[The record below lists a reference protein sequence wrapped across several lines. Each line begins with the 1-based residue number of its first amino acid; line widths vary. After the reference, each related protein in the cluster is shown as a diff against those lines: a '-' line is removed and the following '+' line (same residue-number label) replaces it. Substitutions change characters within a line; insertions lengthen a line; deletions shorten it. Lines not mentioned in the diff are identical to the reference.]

1 MAGLFE
7 GSAPNPVTL
16 TASTKQEAPAYLTNY
31 LQNLASAG
39 MGALGTVTPGVGS
52 AAPTVTPFTSKELIA
67 DLPDFYKNLMTP
79 TDASKLPT
87 LADLTRYKDATAEAL
102 TAGKSAMDVGAAD
115 ISKFYDP
122 YQQQVIDEMQ
132 RQSDINVQRN
142 VIPAL
147 RALGMSGAGGAA
159 GTKRGYD
166 ISGQALADIASTL
179 QSQQTGARSAGFKQ
193 ALEAALREQG
203 QQASAASALG
213 QLGSIEQQAATQ
225 GIKSLSEAGAS
236 KLAYDQSKI
245 EAPLTRAMN
254 VAQIM
259 RQYQYPTTTSESK
272 QVLPT
277 IMGSS
282 PLSQIAGLGSLIGA
296 AFPTDP
302 KTGKIGGLGGFLGG
316 LFKSGA
322 TGQAISDE
330 QWAANPDW
338 AGYGG

>member
-142 VIPAL
+142 VLPGL
-147 RALGMSGAGGAA
+147 KSLGIGSGQFGGSRV
-159 GTKRGYD
+159 GN

-193 ALEAALREQG
+193 AVEAALREQG

-259 RQYQYPTTTSESK
+259 RQYQYPSTTSETK
-272 QVLPT
+272 QALPT

-296 AFPTDP
+296 IDKSAVGGIL
-302 KTGKIGGLGGFLGG
+302 GKIFSD
-316 LFKSGA
+316 SGIPPPSG
-322 TGQAISDE
+322 TNWEKFFTD
-330 QWAANPDW
+330 NP
-338 AGYGG
+338 AYGADTP

>member
-1 MAGLFE
+1 
-7 GSAPNPVTL
+7 
-16 TASTKQEAPAYLTNY
+16 
-31 LQNLASAG
+31 
-39 MGALGTVTPGVGS
+39 
-52 AAPTVTPFTSKELIA
+52 
-67 DLPDFYKNLMTP
+67 MTP
-79 TDASKLPT
+79 TDTTKLPT

-122 YQQQVIDEMQ
+122 YQQQVINEMQ

-166 ISGQALADIASTL
+166 ISGQALADIASSL
-179 QSQQTGARSAGFKQ
+179 QSQQTGARAAGFKQ
-193 ALEAALREQG
+193 ALDAALREQG
-203 QQASAASALG
+203 QQASTASALG

-225 GIKSLSEAGAS
+225 GIKGLSDVGAA
-236 KLAYDQSKI
+236 KLAYEQSKI
-245 EAPLTRAMN
+245 ESPLTRAMN

-259 RQYQYPTTTSESK
+259 RQYQYPATTSETK

-302 KTGKIGGLGGFLGG
+302 KTGKTTGLGGFIRDM
-316 LFKSGA
+316 FKSSGM
-322 TGQAISDE
+322 TEEQANAIDLSGLGE
-330 QWAANPDW
+330 V
-338 AGYGG
+338 

>member
-1 MAGLFE
+1 MSLFE
-7 GSAPNPVTL
+7 GSAPDPVTL

-39 MGALGTVTPGVGS
+39 MGALGTVTPGAEG

-142 VIPAL
+142 VLPGL
-147 RALGMSGAGGAA
+147 KSLGIGSGQFGGSRV
-159 GTKRGYD
+159 GN

-193 ALEAALREQG
+193 AVEAALREQG

-225 GIKSLSEAGAS
+225 GIKGLSDVGAS

-259 RQYQYPTTTSESK
+259 RQYQYPSTTSETK
-272 QVLPT
+272 QALPT
-277 IMGSS
+277 TMGLS
-282 PLSQIAGLGSLIGA
+282 PLSQIAGLGTLIGS
-296 AFPTDP
+296 AFPVDP
-302 KTGKIGGLGGFLGG
+302 KTGKTSGLGGFIRDI
-316 LFKSGA
+316 FKA
-322 TGQAISDE
+322 TGMTEEQANAIDLSGLGE
-330 QWAANPDW
+330 V
-338 AGYGG
+338 

>member
-7 GSAPNPVTL
+7 GSAPDPVTL

-31 LQNLASAG
+31 LQSLAGAG
-39 MGALGTVTPGVGS
+39 MGALGTVTPGVDG
-52 AAPTVTPFTSKELIA
+52 AAPTVTRFTGEQLIA
-67 DLPDFYKNLMTP
+67 GMPSFYSNLMTP
-79 TDASKLPT
+79 TDTTKLPT

-102 TAGKSAMDVGAAD
+102 TAGKSAMDVDATD

-142 VIPAL
+142 VLPGL
-147 RALGMSGAGGAA
+147 KSLGIGSGQFGGSRV
-159 GTKRGYD
+159 GN

-193 ALEAALREQG
+193 ALEAALREQS

-259 RQYQYPTTTSESK
+259 RQYQYPSTTSETK
-272 QVLPT
+272 QALPT

-282 PLSQIAGLGSLIGA
+282 PLSQIAGLGSLINA
-296 AFPTDP
+296 AYPT
-302 KTGKIGGLGGFLGG
+302 GGGGLGPKLED
-316 LFKSGA
+316 LIKSVFSGS
-322 TGQAISDE
+322 TGQTVIGDPGLPDE
-330 QWAANPDW
+330 VKEIIGPPT
-338 AGYGG
+338 

>member
-1 MAGLFE
+1 MMSLFE

-31 LQNLASAG
+31 LQSLASAG
-39 MGALGTVTPGVGS
+39 MGALGTVTPGVNG

-79 TDASKLPT
+79 TDATKLPT
-87 LADLTRYKDATAEAL
+87 LADLTRYKDVTAEAL
-102 TAGKSAMDVGAAD
+102 KASKSAMDVGATD

-142 VIPAL
+142 VLPGL
-147 RALGMSGAGGAA
+147 KSLGIGSGQFGGSRV
-159 GTKRGYD
+159 GN

-193 ALEAALREQG
+193 ALDAALREQG
-203 QQASAASALG
+203 QQASTASALG

-259 RQYQYPTTTSESK
+259 RQYQYPTITSESK

-296 AFPTDP
+296 VDKSAV
-302 KTGKIGGLGGFLGG
+302 GGLLGRI
-316 LFKSGA
+316 FSGSGIA
-322 TGQAISDE
+322 PPSGTDWE
-330 QWAANPDW
+330 KFFTDNP
-338 AGYGG
+338 AYGVDTP

>member
-31 LQNLASAG
+31 LQSLASAG
-39 MGALGTVTPGVGS
+39 MGALGTVTPGVDG

-79 TDASKLPT
+79 TDATKLPT
-87 LADLTRYKDATAEAL
+87 LADLTRYKDVTAEAL
-102 TAGKSAMDVGAAD
+102 KASKSAMDVGAAD

-142 VIPAL
+142 VLPGL
-147 RALGMSGAGGAA
+147 KSLGIGSGQFGGSRV
-159 GTKRGYD
+159 GN

-193 ALEAALREQG
+193 ALDAALREQG
-203 QQASAASALG
+203 QQASTASALG

-259 RQYQYPTTTSESK
+259 RQYQYPTTTSETK
-272 QVLPT
+272 QTLPT
-277 IMGSS
+277 TMGLS
-282 PLSQIAGLGSLIGA
+282 PLSQIAGLGTLIGA
-296 AFPTDP
+296 IDKSAIGGIL
-302 KTGKIGGLGGFLGG
+302 GKIFSD
-316 LFKSGA
+316 SGIPPPSG
-322 TGQAISDE
+322 TDWE
-330 QWAANPDW
+330 KFFTDNP
-338 AGYGG
+338 AYGADTP

>member
-1 MAGLFE
+1 MMSLFE
-7 GSAPNPVTL
+7 GSAPDPVTL

-39 MGALGTVTPGVGS
+39 MGALGTVTPGAEG

-259 RQYQYPTTTSESK
+259 RQYQYPSTTSETK
-272 QVLPT
+272 QALPT
-277 IMGSS
+277 TMGLS
-282 PLSQIAGLGSLIGA
+282 PLSQIAGLGTLIGS
-296 AFPTDP
+296 AFPVDP
-302 KTGKIGGLGGFLGG
+302 KTGKTSGLGGFIRDI
-316 LFKSGA
+316 FKA
-322 TGQAISDE
+322 TGMTEEQANAIDLSGLGE
-330 QWAANPDW
+330 V
-338 AGYGG
+338 

>member
-1 MAGLFE
+1 MSLFE
-7 GSAPNPVTL
+7 GSAPDPVTL
-16 TASTKQEAPAYLTNY
+16 TGSTKQEAPTYLTNY
-31 LQNLASAG
+31 LQSLASAG
-39 MGALGTVTPGVGS
+39 MGALGTVTPGVGG

-79 TDASKLPT
+79 TDTTKLPT
-87 LADLTRYKDATAEAL
+87 LADLTRYKDTTAEAL
-102 TAGKSAMDVGAAD
+102 TAGKSAMDVGATD

-193 ALEAALREQG
+193 ALDAALREQG
-203 QQASAASALG
+203 QQASTASALG

-225 GIKSLSEAGAS
+225 GIKSLSDVGAS
-236 KLAYDQSKI
+236 KLAYEQSKI
-245 EAPLTRAMN
+245 ESPLTRAMN

-259 RQYQYPTTTSESK
+259 RQYQYPTTTSETK
-272 QVLPT
+272 QQLPT
-277 IMGSS
+277 VMSAS
-282 PLSQIAGLGSLIGA
+282 PLSQIAGLGGLLASGTQTPSGWLNQ
-296 AFPTDP
+296 
-302 KTGKIGGLGGFLGG
+302 LGGFIGRQFGESSPTSSEMEQYIKDAAL
-316 LFKSGA
+316 SGA
-322 TGQAISDE
+322 GLGPI
-330 QWAANPDW
+330 
-338 AGYGG
+338 